1 MTDCFPNVF
10 QASRTVDIIYYNFSL
25 VEATMVCMEDLSTKP
40 YKYVINLCAYDYPL
54 KTNFQMVRSLKD
66 CGSQKNG
73 KKSIKSYVHRPRRM
87 LVTDFFG
94 KNNL

>member
-10 QASRTVDIIYYNFSL
+10 QASRTVDIIYYNFTL

-66 CGSQKNG
+66 CGSQ
-73 KKSIKSYVHRPRRM
+73 IK
-87 LVTDFFG
+87 FFSE
-94 KNNL
+94 KITSNTYFSSTYIRT